1 MSASTVAILILCT
14 MANPFSFWSH
24 RHRRRL
30 LYPFLSAIL
39 AFSLIVGTPQVS
51 QAIPWVDLIFRGVQI
66 IQLSNISDR
75 QEVEIGE
82 QINQKLVR
90 NQIQLYRNSSVNRY
104 IDQIGQR
111 LAKET
116 QRSNIPYRFQ
126 VVKDDS
132 INAFATTGGFIYLN
146 TGLIEAADNEA
157 QLASVIAHEIGHIEE
172 EHMIQQ
178 MRQTA
183 IARGVAVAAGLD
195 RNTLVNI
202 GVDLALRLPN
212 SREDEFEADR
222 VGLDILK
229 KAGYAPSAM
238 VNFMEKLQQKSG
250 SVPSFLSTHPG
261 VGDRINALKQAID
274 PAEANVGDGLD
285 ESAYKAKIR
294 PLQ

>member
-1 MSASTVAILILCT
+1 

>member
-1 MSASTVAILILCT
+1 MI
-14 MANPFSFWSH
+14 NPFSFWSH

-30 LYPFLSAIL
+30 LYPFVSVIL

-51 QAIPWVDLIFRGVQI
+51 QAIPWLDLLFRGVQI
-66 IQLSNISDR
+66 IQLSNISER
-75 QEVEIGE
+75 QEVEIGQ
-82 QINQKLVR
+82 QINQQLVR

-116 QRSNIPYRFQ
+116 QRSNIPYTFQ

-212 SREDEFEADR
+212 SREDELEADQ

-238 VNFMEKLQQKSG
+238 VNFMEKLQKKSG
-250 SVPSFLSTHPG
+250 SVPSFLSTHPA
-261 VGDRINALKQAID
+261 VGDRINTLKQAID

-294 PLQ
+294 PLL

>member
-1 MSASTVAILILCT
+1 

-30 LYPFLSAIL
+30 LYPFMSAIL

-51 QAIPWVDLIFRGVQI
+51 QAIPWLDLIFRGVQI

-116 QRSNIPYRFQ
+116 QRSNIPYTFQ

-172 EHMIQQ
+172 EHMIEQ

-212 SREDEFEADR
+212 SREDEFEADQ

-238 VNFMEKLQQKSG
+238 VNFMEKLQKKSG

-261 VGDRINALKQAID
+261 VDDRINALNQAID
-274 PAEANVGDGLD
+274 PAEATVGNGLD
-285 ESAYKAKIR
+285 ESAYQAKIR
-294 PLQ
+294 PLL

>member
-1 MSASTVAILILCT
+1 MV
-14 MANPFSFWSH
+14 NPFSIWSH

-30 LYPFLSAIL
+30 LYPFVSAIL
-39 AFSLIVGTPQVS
+39 AFSLFVGTPQVS
-51 QAIPWVDLIFRGVQI
+51 QALPWMDLIFRGVQI

-75 QEVEIGE
+75 QEVEIGK

-111 LAKET
+111 LAKEV
-116 QRSNIPYRFQ
+116 QRSNIPYTFQ
-126 VVKDDS
+126 VVEDDS

-172 EHMIQQ
+172 EHMIEQ

-212 SREDEFEADR
+212 SREDEFEADQ
-222 VGLDILK
+222 VGLDLLR

-238 VNFMEKLQQKSG
+238 VNFMEKLQKKGG
-250 SVPSFLSTHPG
+250 SVPSFLSTHPA
-261 VGDRINALKQAID
+261 VDDRINALKQAID

-285 ESAYKAKIR
+285 ESAYKAQIR
-294 PLQ
+294 PLR

>member
-1 MSASTVAILILCT
+1 MV
-14 MANPFSFWSH
+14 NPFSFWSH

-30 LYPFLSAIL
+30 LYPFVSAIL

-51 QAIPWVDLIFRGVQI
+51 QAIPWLDLIFRGVQI
-66 IQLSNISDR
+66 IQLSNISER
-75 QEVEIGE
+75 QEVEIGQ

-116 QRSNIPYRFQ
+116 QRSNIPYTFQ

-132 INAFATTGGFIYLN
+132 INAFATTGGFVYLH

-212 SREDEFEADR
+212 SREDEFEADQ

-238 VNFMEKLQQKSG
+238 VNFMEKLQKKSG
-250 SVPSFLSTHPG
+250 SVPSFLSTHPA
-261 VGDRINALKQAID
+261 VGDRINTLKQAID

-294 PLQ
+294 PLL

>member
-1 MSASTVAILILCT
+1 MI
-14 MANPFSFWSH
+14 NPFSFWSH

-30 LYPFLSAIL
+30 LYPFVSAIL

-51 QAIPWVDLIFRGVQI
+51 QAIPWLDLLFRGVQI
-66 IQLSNISDR
+66 IQLSNISER
-75 QEVEIGE
+75 QEVEIGQ
-82 QINQKLVR
+82 QINQQLVR

-116 QRSNIPYRFQ
+116 QRSNIPYTFQ

-172 EHMIQQ
+172 EHMIEQ

-212 SREDEFEADR
+212 SREDELEADQ

-238 VNFMEKLQQKSG
+238 VNFMEKLQKKSG
-250 SVPSFLSTHPG
+250 SVPSFLSTHPA
-261 VGDRINALKQAID
+261 VGDRINTLKQAID

-294 PLQ
+294 PLL

>member
-1 MSASTVAILILCT
+1 MV
-14 MANPFSFWSH
+14 NPFSFWSH

-30 LYPFLSAIL
+30 LYPFVSAIL

-51 QAIPWVDLIFRGVQI
+51 QAIPWLDLIFRGVQI

-116 QRSNIPYRFQ
+116 QRSNIPYTFQ

-172 EHMIQQ
+172 EHMIEQ

-212 SREDEFEADR
+212 SREDEFEADQ

-238 VNFMEKLQQKSG
+238 VNFMEKLQKKSG

-261 VGDRINALKQAID
+261 VDDRINALNQAID
-274 PAEANVGDGLD
+274 PAEATVGNGLD
-285 ESAYKAKIR
+285 ESAYQAKIR
-294 PLQ
+294 PLL

>member
-1 MSASTVAILILCT
+1 MV
-14 MANPFSFWSH
+14 NPLSFWSR
-24 RHRRRL
+24 RHRRL
-30 LYPFLSAIL
+30 LYPFVSAIL
-39 AFSLIVGTPQVS
+39 ALSLIVGTPQVS
-51 QAIPWVDLIFRGVQI
+51 QAIPWLDIIFRGVQI

-75 QEVEIGE
+75 QEVEIGQ

-90 NQIQLYRNSSVNRY
+90 NQIRLYRNSSVNRY

-116 QRSNIPYRFQ
+116 QRSNIPYTFQ
-126 VVKDDS
+126 VVEDDS

-172 EHMIQQ
+172 EHLIKQ
-178 MRQTA
+178 MRQSA

-212 SREDEFEADR
+212 SREDELEADQ

-238 VNFMEKLQQKSG
+238 VNFMEKLQNKRG
-250 SVPSFLSTHPG
+250 SVPSFLSTHPA
-261 VGDRINALKQAID
+261 VGDRINALKQAIE
-274 PAEANVGDGLD
+274 PAQANVGDGLD

-294 PLQ
+294 PLL

>member
-1 MSASTVAILILCT
+1 MV
-14 MANPFSFWSH
+14 NPFSFWSH

-30 LYPFLSAIL
+30 LYPYVSAIL

-51 QAIPWVDLIFRGVQI
+51 QAIPWLDLIFRGVQI

-116 QRSNIPYRFQ
+116 QRSNIPYTFQ

-212 SREDEFEADR
+212 SREDEFEADQ

-261 VGDRINALKQAID
+261 VDDRINALKQAID
-274 PAEANVGDGLD
+274 PAEATVGDGLD
-285 ESAYKAKIR
+285 ENAYKAKIR